1 MARRHLVRSI
11 IALSAALGT
20 LLQAQVGVPAR
31 QWPTYG
37 GDAGST
43 KYSPLDQITRD
54 NVDELRIVWEWQSAD
69 NPIVMAN
76 RRELP
81 ALPAAFKSTPIL
93 ADGVLY
99 LKTSLSQAAAIDAAT
114 GETLWVFDPG
124 TWEGARP
131 ANTGFN
137 SRGVAYWSD
146 GEEARVFLPTGDA
159 YLYALD
165 ARTGQPIADFG
176 ADGAIDATQGLR
188 RPIPRGDYQLMGAP
202 MVVGDVVVI
211 GSVIF
216 DSFRYQLGPPG
227 DIRGFDVRTG
237 EEVWEFHTIPQEG
250 EFGNETWEDGS
261 WRYTGAANA
270 WGSLSADLELGYVYV
285 PLGTPTNDYYGGHR
299 LGDNLF
305 AESIV
310 CLDARSGERVWH
322 FQFAHHGLWD
332 YDAAAAPI
340 LVDLTVD
347 GRPIKAVAVV
357 TKQAYTFVFD
367 RVTGAPVW
375 PIEERPAPP
384 SSVPGE
390 RASPTQPHPHQAP
403 GVRSSRRGGRRPHRL
418 HARAAAGSG
427 GDPRALCLR
436 ALVHPAG
443 TRGEREAR
451 DHQYAGNDG
460 RRKLARRGSRSG
472 NWLALCSVQDRAD
485 RHTGGPTRSD
495 TVGLPVLSPPAGIT
509 GPSRAA
515 PLQAA
520 ICSAERVRPEH
531 RRPGVDGATRRRPEA
546 GAHRH
551 GRSRPRSA
559 RRRDSTILYI
569 YASTRA
575 VVPYGRASSARWP
588 ASIPSMAM
596 LPS

>member
-1 MARRHLVRSI
+1 MARRDFISDNVAVMLTTRR
-11 IALSAALGT
+11 LGSAMLAAVVT
-20 LLQAQVGVPAR
+20 LTVQAQGGVPAGH
-31 QWPTYG
+31 WPAYG

-54 NVDELRIVWEWQSAD
+54 NVDELRVVWEWQSPD
-69 NPIVMAN
+69 NPIVMAH
-76 RRELP
+76 RRDLP
-81 ALPAAFKSTPIL
+81 ALPAAFKSTPVL
-93 ADGVLY
+93 VDDVLY
-99 LKTSLSQAAAIDAAT
+99 IKTSLSQAAAIDAAT

-124 TWEGARP
+124 TWEWARP

-137 SRGVAYWSD
+137 SRGVAYWPD
-146 GEEARVFLPTGDA
+146 GRDARVFLPTGDA

-188 RPIPRGDYQLMGAP
+188 RPISRRDYQLMSAP

-237 EEVWEFHTIPQEG
+237 EELWEFHTIPQEG

-270 WGSLSADLELGYVYV
+270 WGSLSADPELGYVYI

-305 AESIV
+305 AESII
-310 CLDARSGERVWH
+310 CLDARTGERVWH

-332 YDAAAAPI
+332 YDAAAAPV
-340 LVDLTVD
+340 LVDVTVD
-347 GRPIKAVAVV
+347 GQPIKAVAVV

-367 RVTGAPVW
+367 RVTGEPVW
-375 PIEERPAPP
+375 PIEERPAPA
-384 SSVPGE
+384 STVPGE
-390 RASPTQPHPHQAP
+390 RTSPTQPHPTRPPAFDRQ
-403 GVRSSRRGGRRPHRL
+403 GVSVDNLIDFTPELRQEAEENPPALRL
-418 HARAAAGSG
+418 WAFVYAAG
-427 GDPRALCLR
+427 A
-436 ALVHPAG
+436 
-443 TRGEREAR
+443 RGEREAR
-451 DHQYAGNDG
+451 DHQHAGIEG
-460 RRKLARRGSRSG
+460 RRKLARRGGRSG
-472 NWLALCSVQDRAD
+472 DRLALCAIQNRAN
-485 RHTGGPTRSD
+485 RHAGGPTRPD
-495 TVGLPVLSPPAGIT
+495 PVGLPILSPPAWTT
-509 GPSRAA
+509 GTSGSA

-520 ICSAERVRPEH
+520 ICSAERVRPQH
-531 RRPGVDGATRRRPEA
+531 RGPSVDGAIGRRPET

-551 GRSRPRSA
+551 GRA
-559 RRRDSTILYI
+559 
-569 YASTRA
+569 
-575 VVPYGRASSARWP
+575 
-588 ASIPSMAM
+588 
-596 LPS
+596 